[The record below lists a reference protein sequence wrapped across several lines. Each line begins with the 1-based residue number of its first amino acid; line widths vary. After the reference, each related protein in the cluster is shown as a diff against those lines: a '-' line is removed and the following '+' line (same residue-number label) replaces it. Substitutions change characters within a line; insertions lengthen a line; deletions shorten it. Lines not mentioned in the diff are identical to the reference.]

1 MVWTP
6 AAKVSELHSELIVST
21 VHRTCAKPDQ
31 PQTSME
37 RGGAHKSHLR
47 RYWQLTVA
55 GGEGQ
60 FPAEIRS
67 MFHISSPIHT
77 HTAGFPW
84 TQWTLETRRRK
95 YEAGGQCENIT
106 LLVATVKSIGHVTLF
121 GAESSE
127 EGRVAVSPAKLIK
140 PWSASYSAP
149 STSVLG
155 TENTCRARHL
165 LCHYG
170 PSPQMS
176 ITCIRNQ
183 N

>member
-6 AAKVSELHSELIVST
+6 GAKVSELHSVNSQCLWLPCT
-21 VHRTCAKPDQ
+21 GPAQ
-31 PQTSME
+31 NQTNPKSSVE
-37 RGGAHKSHLR
+37 REGAHKSHLR
-47 RYWQLTVA
+47 CCWQLIVA

-77 HTAGFPW
+77 HPAGFPW
-84 TQWTLETRRRK
+84 SQWTLETRRRK
-95 YEAGGQCENIT
+95 YEAGGQCENNT
-106 LLVATVKSIGHVTLF
+106 LLVTTVKSIGHVTLF

-149 STSVLG
+149 SAYVLG
-155 TENTCRARHL
+155 TENTCRAQH
-165 LCHYG
+165 
-170 PSPQMS
+170 
-176 ITCIRNQ
+176 
-183 N
+183 

>member
-1 MVWTP
+1 MDTCSKSVGVAP
-6 AAKVSELHSELIVST
+6 CELTVST
-21 VHRTCAKPDQ
+21 VHRTCTKPDQ
-31 PQTSME
+31 PQVQHGE
-37 RGGAHKSHLR
+37 RRG
-47 RYWQLTVA
+47 YWQLIVA
-55 GGEGQ
+55 WGEGQ

-77 HTAGFPW
+77 HTASFPW

-106 LLVATVKSIGHVTLF
+106 LLVTTVKSIGHVTLF

-165 LCHYG
+165 LCHYR